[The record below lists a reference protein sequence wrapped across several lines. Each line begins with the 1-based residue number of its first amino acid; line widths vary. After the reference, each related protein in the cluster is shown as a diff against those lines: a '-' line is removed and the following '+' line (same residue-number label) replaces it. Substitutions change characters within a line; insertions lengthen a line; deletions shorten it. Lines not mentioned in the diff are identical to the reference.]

1 MQSHP
6 CARNGTVIAIVLPND
21 PPSSA
26 TWNDA
31 IALASSA
38 AAFNFPCIVV
48 QPFAKEQSASTHLFV
63 LPSPTPPLLP
73 RSRWCNSSS
82 AFFARRVELHRLRL
96 WAQLADQGLSILGL
110 HAKHRLSR
118 DPLPALAALRTR
130 KGLLPDII
138 GHTPGWFAKTFY
150 LASPM
155 FIRWTDPTRSLLHA
169 AAARVHGSY
178 EDIIFSEELNHGA
191 GRDATCCHT
200 TCLST
205 SLVSTAPTAHRA
217 SRRPSS
223 GHSIIGVN
231 STLPALS
238 MLDLDVRVEA
248 PSPKHSRHWPNTVQC
263 RAAGLD
269 FDDQPPL
276 APPPPN
282 STANRWPRKAD
293 GNLESFGSL
302 RYGTTAKGLPLMQ
315 LAWRSDAFNTL
326 HVPLHRFGRCT
337 GRTESCIGLHP
348 SCPPPPPPFNVLL
361 AQKKADM
368 SRSKRK
374 GKRSSKA
381 SKRA

>member
-118 DPLPALAALRTR
+118 DPLLHW
-130 KGLLPDII
+130 LPYARARDCSLII

-238 MLDLDVRVEA
+238 MLDLD
-248 PSPKHSRHWPNTVQC
+248 
-263 RAAGLD
+263 AA
-269 FDDQPPL
+269 
-276 APPPPN
+276 
-282 STANRWPRKAD
+282 S
-293 GNLESFGSL
+293 
-302 RYGTTAKGLPLMQ
+302 
-315 LAWRSDAFNTL
+315 
-326 HVPLHRFGRCT
+326 
-337 GRTESCIGLHP
+337 
-348 SCPPPPPPFNVLL
+348 
-361 AQKKADM
+361 
-368 SRSKRK
+368 
-374 GKRSSKA
+374 
-381 SKRA
+381 